1 MVARAQR
8 ILKSEVV
15 FVTWNGKSLTSGN
28 ISDRIHTQWV
38 RAGIWRS
45 DSMRLNTNLIRKSTT
60 TDLLD
65 RGSVYAKDAACLM
78 MHSEK
83 TAKEHYQLVQKKQS
97 MQRGSKAIAGLYL
110 VLLHL
115 KIIFIQVHYITM
127 QIQ

>member
-1 MVARAQR
+1 M
-8 ILKSEVV
+8 

-28 ISDRIHTQWV
+28 ISDRIHSQWV

-78 MHSEK
+78 M
-83 TAKEHYQLVQKKQS
+83 Q
-97 MQRGSKAIAGLYL
+97 
-110 VLLHL
+110 
-115 KIIFIQVHYITM
+115 
-127 QIQ
+127 